1 MPGQAFPHADEKT
14 LLLAFI
20 TQQRDGIRNAA
31 FGLTDEQARRTPT
44 AGALSIGGLV
54 KHVTAMERQ
63 WIAMASATNSDASA
77 PNSDASQTPPEE
89 GHDEQEADYLDGF
102 RLLEGETLAD
112 AIGALDAAG
121 EATEAAVAAL
131 DLDAAVPV
139 PQGVPWFPADID
151 AWSVR
156 WVLLH
161 LVEELGRH
169 AGHADIVRESI
180 DGATCHPLMAAV
192 EGWPATEWLQP
203 WAPGASAA

>member
-14 LLLAFI
+14 LLLAFVA
-20 TQQRDGIRNAA
+20 QQRDGIRNAA
-31 FGLTDEQARRTPT
+31 YGLTDEQARLTPT
-44 AGALSIGGLV
+44 PSSLSIGGLV

-63 WIAMASATNSDASA
+63 WIAMATAVPPS
-77 PNSDASQTPPEE
+77 SQQ
-89 GHDEQEADYLDGF
+89 EQETDYLDGF

-112 AIGALDAAG
+112 AVAALDAAAA
-121 EATEAAVAAL
+121 ATEAAVAGL
-131 DLDAAVPV
+131 DLDAPVPV
-139 PQGVPWFPADID
+139 PKGVPWFPDDVD

-169 AGHADIVRESI
+169 AGHADVVREAI

-203 WAPGASAA
+203 WAPA